1 MAANLPTTGSENS
14 FYLEFDMPQ
23 SRTCRTAI
31 ADSFSSSFSFSFC
44 IGRGWQQIY
53 PQQVQRTLFIFS
65 STCRKA
71 EHVEQLVCEDTNQG
85 TTHSASAAADSF
97 SFSFSFCNRREWQ
110 QITSHRV
117 RVYWFV
123 KTLVC
128 EDTNQ
133 GTTHSFSTSSS
144 FSFCTGRGW
153 EQITPQRVQRTPFI

>member
-1 MAANLPTTGSENS
+1 MAANYPTTGSENS

-71 EHVEQLVCEDTNQG
+71 EHVEQLEQLVRRGGLILILFLILILYWPGMAANYPT
-85 TTHSASAAADSF
+85 ASSENSF
-97 SFSFSFCNRREWQ
+97 
-110 QITSHRV
+110 
-117 RVYWFV
+117 Y
-123 KTLVC
+123 L
-128 EDTNQ
+128 
-133 GTTHSFSTSSS
+133 
-144 FSFCTGRGW
+144 
-153 EQITPQRVQRTPFI
+153 